1 MPHEVIQAR
10 RLCPNDK
17 VARHSLAAGL
27 EGDARSDWLTVVF
40 ITQTLGRVF
49 LTVYDPDTL
58 QDLIWTGDPLLTV
71 HRSTER

>member
-1 MPHEVIQAR
+1 MPHEVIQVR

-17 VARHSLAAGL
+17 VGRQSLVDGL

-40 ITQTLGRVF
+40 ITQTSVRVF
-49 LTVYDPDTL
+49 LTVYDPGTQ
-58 QDLIWTGDPLLTV
+58 QDLTWTGDPLLTV